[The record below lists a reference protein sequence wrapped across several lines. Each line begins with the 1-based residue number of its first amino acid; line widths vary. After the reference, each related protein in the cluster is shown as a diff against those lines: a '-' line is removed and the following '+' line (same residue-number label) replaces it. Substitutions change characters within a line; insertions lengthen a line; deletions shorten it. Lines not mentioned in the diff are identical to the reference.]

1 MKTISNAALVNL
13 FGGSSDSYKC
23 TALQNYINQFHDSM
37 TEEEIDA
44 WAEEYIRE
52 CMS

>member
-1 MKTISNAALVNL
+1 MKTISKVDLLNL
-13 FGGSSDSYKC
+13 FGGSAQSYKC

-37 TEEEIDA
+37 TEEQIDE